1 MRIGILGGTGKEGSG
16 LGLRWAHAGH
26 EVVIGSRERAKAERV
41 AMELNRVLGL
51 VPPLAPPS
59 TGGIAIIGRE
69 NLEAA
74 RLGEVVVLTVP
85 YAAHRTTLES
95 VREALAGKVLVDVT
109 VPLDPAA
116 PRRVKLPPAGSAAVE
131 SQQLLGP
138 EVRVVAAFHNV
149 SAEHLK
155 ELEHSIDCDVLV
167 CGDDK
172 AAKAI
177 VIGLAKDAG
186 MRAFDA
192 GPLVNAVVPE
202 GLTSV
207 LIHINTRFKIKN
219 AGIRITGIPYD
230 AL

>member
-41 AMELNRVLGL
+41 AMELNRVLGCEA
-51 VPPLAPPS
+51 V
-59 TGGIAIIGRE
+59 IGRE

-85 YAAHRTTLES
+85 YAAHRATLES
-95 VREALAGKVLVDVT
+95 VREGLSGKVLVDVT

-116 PRRVKLPPAGSAAVE
+116 PRRVKLPPGGSAAVE
-131 SQQLLGP
+131 GQQLLGA

-155 ELEHSIDCDVLV
+155 ALGHPIDCDVLV

-177 VIGLAKDAG
+177 VIGLANDAG

-202 GLTSV
+202 SLTAV
-207 LIHINTRFKIKN
+207 LININARFKIKD
-219 AGIRITGIPYD
+219 AGIRITGIPHSEP
-230 AL
+230 

>member
-26 EVVIGSRERAKAERV
+26 EVVIGSRERAKAERI
-41 AMELNRVLGL
+41 ALELNRMLGREA
-51 VPPLAPPS
+51 V
-59 TGGIAIIGRE
+59 IGRE

-85 YAAHRTTLES
+85 YAAHQATLES
-95 VREALAGKVLVDVT
+95 VREALPGKVLVDVT

-116 PRRVKLPPAGSAAVE
+116 PRRVKLPPAGSAAME

-138 EVRVVAAFHNV
+138 GVRVVAAFHNV

-155 ELEHSIDCDVLV
+155 ELGHPIDCDVLV

-172 AAKAI
+172 AAKAL

-192 GPLVNAVVPE
+192 GPLANAVVPE

-207 LIHINTRFKIKN
+207 LIHINVRFKIKH
-219 AGIRITGIPYD
+219 AGIRITGIPD
-230 AL
+230 DGRLSDSNG